1 LVEVEPAPATLP
13 GWRRSADRAGLRPNS
28 LLTGN
33 FTGNF
38 AIFGFQNALLEQEV
52 AVPQR
57 PLAQFPTRIN
67 RENILKNREFLFD
80 NREFVSSGGKRPFLA
95 HFCSGL

>member
-1 LVEVEPAPATLP
+1 MREKPGFPAHSRVSWGAWPNAGLG
-13 GWRRSADRAGLRPNS
+13 GWRGSADRTRLRQNS

-38 AIFGFQNALLEQEV
+38 PILGLQIAPLNPEA

-57 PLAQFPTRIN
+57 LLAQFPTRAN
-67 RENILKNREFLFD
+67 RENILKNREF
-80 NREFVSSGGKRPFLA
+80 SK
-95 HFCSGL
+95 